1 MQQKIKY
8 FDTFDSLNYS
18 VVIIDNYLLIWVNQ
32 KFLTLQGISKK
43 SFTDIGIRQIIQIK
57 LSDAIKSEQYIFEKL
72 CELSGTYL
80 LAKNLY
86 ELIEIT

>member
-1 MQQKIKY
+1 LQQKIKY

-43 SFTDIGIRQIIQIK
+43 SFTDIEIRQIIQIK

-72 CELSGTYL
+72 CEFSGTYL
-80 LAKNLY
+80 LKISMNL
-86 ELIEIT
+86 